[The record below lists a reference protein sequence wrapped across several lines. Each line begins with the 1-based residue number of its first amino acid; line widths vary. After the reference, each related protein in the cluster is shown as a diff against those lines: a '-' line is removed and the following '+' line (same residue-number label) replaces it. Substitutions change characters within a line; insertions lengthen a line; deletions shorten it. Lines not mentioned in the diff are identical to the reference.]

1 MNTSHAQR
9 SLSFLPS
16 SSSSF
21 FYPFLLPIPS
31 FSSLLN
37 HLLYHPFIPQRFIS
51 YTHACETRVYTRSC
65 ARFSLVEKEKEK
77 GRIVSEN
84 RGATSGGSRVIR
96 ADLRREESQPKESVQ
111 RDYIEARNI
120 PIPRKIRRRPHVSHT
135 AIPAALC
142 QGEEY
147 GILGAP
153 VCAPVRVRVVKKGV
167 ISSP

>member
-9 SLSFLPS
+9 SLSFLFP
-16 SSSSF
+16 
-21 FYPFLLPIPS
+21 FYPFPS
-31 FSSLLN
+31 FSLLN

-51 YTHACETRVYTRSC
+51 YTRARYVCIQSC
-65 ARFSLVEKEKEK
+65 VRFQNLWWRKKKKKKERESDF
-77 GRIVSEN
+77 R
-84 RGATSGGSRVIR
+84 GSRVIR

-142 QGEEY
+142 PGKNMESW
-147 GILGAP
+147 GAS
-153 VCAPVRVRVVKKGV
+153 VCVPVRTCGKKG
-167 ISSP
+167 